1 MVTPDLPAGW
11 TLTGERRL
19 LQTPLLGLVSSVQC
33 PGSVIVRLLDAMRAV
48 RSAGIT
54 VIGGFHSPVERECLE
69 LLLAGTQPIVLVQAR
84 PTTRLSLA
92 VRTAMEAGRLAVLS
106 PVDDSLPR
114 MSKELAAA
122 RNEVVADLASTLFVP
137 YAARGSAT
145 EQLIQRTLLAGKRVL
160 AIADPSNSHVV
171 TAGARAV
178 TPAGASGV
186 AESLLA
192 LRRTS

>member
-1 MVTPDLPAGW
+1 MAAVPPGWIVAGD
-11 TLTGERRL
+11 ERL
-19 LQTPLLGLVSSVQC
+19 LDAPLLGLVSSVQC
-33 PGSVIVRLLDAMRAV
+33 PGSVIVQLLDAMRAI
-48 RSAGIT
+48 RAAAIT

-84 PTTRLSLA
+84 ATGRLSA
-92 VRTAMEAGRLAVLS
+92 ANRKAMNDGRLAVLS

-122 RNEVVADLASTLFVP
+122 RNEVVADLASALFVP

-145 EQLIQRTLLAGKRVL
+145 EQLIQRTLLVGKDVL
-160 AIADPSNSHVV
+160 AIADPSNSHIV

-178 TPAGASGV
+178 TPAGASGI
-186 AESLLA
+186 AESLFA
-192 LRRTS
+192 ICRTS

>member
-19 LQTPLLGLVSSVQC
+19 LQSPLLGLVSSVQC
-33 PGSVIVRLLDAMRAV
+33 PGSVIVQLLDAMRAV

-54 VIGGFHSPVERECLE
+54 VVGGFHSPVERECLE

-84 PTTRLSLA
+84 ATGRLSAAL
-92 VRTAMEAGRLAVLS
+92 RNAMNDGRLAVLS
-106 PVDDSLPR
+106 PTVPGAAR
-114 MSKELAAA
+114 MSRALATARNELVDQLAAA
-122 RNEVVADLASTLFVP
+122 LLVP
-137 YAARGSAT
+137 YAAPGGAT
-145 EQLIQRTLLAGKRVL
+145 EQLVERTLLAGKDVL
-160 AIADPSNSHVV
+160 TIADPSNSHIV

-178 TPAGASGV
+178 TPAGASGI

-192 LRRTS
+192 MRRTS